1 MTDVAPAA
9 EAAANVPAQ
18 RSESSENGNGVIA
31 GASDKIGEAVER
43 ATAVSG
49 RVASAVVDRLRNEGS
64 LVAERGATTIA
75 DEVVEKIAGIA
86 ARSVPGVHDLGGDA
100 ARIFAAVRERVG
112 LGDADDD
119 SDRGVKV
126 RLEGAKAIVDITLVI
141 EYGQIVRTVTDAVRT
156 EVIAAVERMLNL
168 EVTEVNIRVDDV
180 HVADGAAGA
189 AIPAPVAEP
198 TPAAEVAPAAADTS
212 AE

>member
-1 MTDVAPAA
+1 MSDVAPAA
-9 EAAANVPAQ
+9 EVAANVPAQ

-31 GASDKIGEAVER
+31 GASDKIGDAVER

-119 SDRGVKV
+119 ADRGVKV

-141 EYGQIVRTVTDAVRT
+141 EYGQIVRTVTDAVRA

>member
-1 MTDVAPAA
+1 MSDVAPAA
-9 EAAANVPAQ
+9 EVAANVPAQ

-31 GASDKIGEAVER
+31 GASDKIGDAVER

-119 SDRGVKV
+119 ADRGVKV

-141 EYGQIVRTVTDAVRT
+141 EYGQIVRTVTDAVRA

-189 AIPAPVAEP
+189 QIPAPVAEP
-198 TPAAEVAPAAADTS
+198 APAAEVAPAAADTS